1 MATISD
7 QLAADI
13 HTAFARY
20 EVDTGNQQQFLFGS
34 GNVTITNPDG
44 TTGTIK
50 SFPQHLL
57 DFTALTTRVSTAENT
72 LSTLNT
78 NAAKKNA
85 ANTFVG
91 NQSIT
96 GALSTTAAIT
106 AGNTLTVSA
115 GNLTIANGQL
125 TARNLE
131 LFHTTPFIDF
141 HHGNS
146 TADYTHRIITE
157 DGALAI
163 SPGLRVR
170 GGFGVYGT
178 GTVYGASYSQ
188 GMIARLENDP
198 PSIGTGNILASPR
211 FTMRFNTRGS
221 DNNVDGGQAG
231 LWFEEQVGTNHRL
244 VLMIGGFSQNVQYWQ
259 FLPGGNINNSEK
271 GQVAWQG
278 SSDYRLKHDIE
289 SFDGQYSLDLI
300 NQLGLVTFVY
310 NDDDQQRVR
319 RGVIAQQAETV
330 DPQYV
335 KLISTSYR
343 DEKGDVI
350 TKERLVLDSNVFL
363 MDAICAIQVLDQ
375 KYAILSKRVAELE
388 AAAAL

>member
-34 GNVTITNPDG
+34 GNVTISKPDG
-44 TTGTIK
+44 STGTIK

-57 DFTALTTRVSTAENT
+57 DFNAVNARLTTAEST

-78 NAAKKNA
+78 NAAKKNTT
-85 ANTFVG
+85 NTFTG
-91 NQSIT
+91 NQTIN
-96 GALSTTAAIT
+96 GDL
-106 AGNTLTVSA
+106 
-115 GNLTIANGQL
+115 NLTGKVETPGWVIGNGASLSYIEL
-125 TARNLE
+125 THA
-131 LFHTTPFIDF
+131 TPYIDF
-141 HHGNS
+141 HHGKS
-146 TADYTHRIITE
+146 TDDYTHRIITE

-163 SPGLRVR
+163 MPGLRVR
-170 GGFGVYGT
+170 GGFGLYGT
-178 GTVYGASYSQ
+178 GTVYGASYSN
-188 GMIARLENDP
+188 GMITRMENDP
-198 PSIGTGNILASPR
+198 PNVPVGNILVSPR
-211 FTMRFNTRGS
+211 FIARFNNRGS
-221 DNNVDGGQAG
+221 DGNVDGGQG
-231 LWFEEQVGTNHRL
+231 GMWFEEHVGYNHRL
-244 VLMIGGFSQNVQYWQ
+244 VLMCAGFGANVQYWQ
-259 FLPGGNINNSEK
+259 FLADGGIWGSQR
-271 GQVAWQG
+271 GAVAFQG
-278 SSDYRLKHDIE
+278 SSDYRYKHDIE
-289 SFDGQYSLDLI
+289 PFDGQYSLDLI

-310 NDDDQQRVR
+310 DDDEQGRVR
-319 RGVIAQQAETV
+319 RGIIAQQAQEV

-343 DEKGDVI
+343 DEKGDII

>member
-34 GNVTITNPDG
+34 GNVTISKPDG
-44 TTGTIK
+44 STGTIK

-57 DFTALTTRVSTAENT
+57 DFNAVNARLTAAEST

-78 NAAKKNA
+78 NAAKKNT
-85 ANTFVG
+85 ANTFTG
-91 NQSIT
+91 NQTIT
-96 GALSTTAAIT
+96 GNL
-106 AGNTLTVSA
+106 
-115 GNLTIANGQL
+115 NLTGTIETPGGITGNGG
-125 TARNLE
+125 NFSYLE
-131 LFHTTPFIDF
+131 LTHATPYIDF
-141 HHGNS
+141 HHGKS

-163 SPGLRVR
+163 MPGLRVR
-170 GGFGVYGT
+170 GGFGLYGT
-178 GTVYGASYSQ
+178 GTVYGPSYSN
-188 GMIARLENDP
+188 GMITRMESDP
-198 PSIGTGNILASPR
+198 PNVPVGNILASPR
-211 FTMRFNTRGS
+211 FIARFNNRGS
-221 DNNVDGGQAG
+221 DGNVDGAQGG
-231 LWFEEQVGTNHRL
+231 MWFEEHVGYNHRL
-244 VLMIGGFSQNVQYWQ
+244 VLMCAGFGANVQYWQ
-259 FLPGGNINNSEK
+259 FITDGSIWSSQRGA
-271 GQVAWQG
+271 VAFQG
-278 SSDYRLKHDIE
+278 SSDYRYKHDIKL
-289 SFDGQYSLDLI
+289 FDGQYSLDLI

-310 NDDDQQRVR
+310 DDDEQNRVR
-319 RGVIAQQAETV
+319 RGIIAQQAQEV

-335 KLISTSYR
+335 KLVSTSYR
-343 DEKGDVI
+343 DEKGDII

>member
-34 GNVTITNPDG
+34 GNVTIAKPDG

-57 DFTALTTRVSTAENT
+57 DFNTVNARLTAAENT

-78 NAAKKNA
+78 NAAKKNS
-85 ANTFVG
+85 ANTFTG
-91 NQSIT
+91 NQTINGDLNIT
-96 GALSTTAAIT
+96 GKVETPGWVIGNGASLSYIE
-106 AGNTLTVSA
+106 LTHA
-115 GNLTIANGQL
+115 
-125 TARNLE
+125 
-131 LFHTTPFIDF
+131 TPYIDF
-141 HHGNS
+141 HHGKS
-146 TADYTHRIITE
+146 TDDYTHRIITE

-163 SPGLRVR
+163 MPGLRVR
-170 GGFGVYGT
+170 GGFGLYGT
-178 GTVYGASYSQ
+178 GTVYGPSYSN
-188 GMIARLENDP
+188 GMITRMENDP
-198 PSIGTGNILASPR
+198 PNVPVGNILASPR
-211 FTMRFNTRGS
+211 FIARFNNRGS
-221 DNNVDGGQAG
+221 DGNVDGGQG
-231 LWFEEQVGTNHRL
+231 GMWFEEHVGYNHRL
-244 VLMIGGFSQNVQYWQ
+244 VLMCAGFGANVQYWQ
-259 FLPGGNINNSEK
+259 FLADGGIWGSQR
-271 GQVAWQG
+271 GAVAFQG
-278 SSDYRLKHDIE
+278 SSDYRYKHDIE
-289 SFDGQYSLDLI
+289 PFDGQYSLDLI

-310 NDDDQQRVR
+310 DDDDQNRVR
-319 RGVIAQQAETV
+319 RGIIAQQAQEV

-343 DEKGDVI
+343 NEKGEIVN
-350 TKERLVLDSNVFL
+350 KERLVLDSNVFL

>member
-34 GNVTITNPDG
+34 GNVTIAKPDG

-57 DFTALTTRVSTAENT
+57 DFNAVNARLTAAEST

-78 NAAKKNA
+78 NAAKKNS
-85 ANTFVG
+85 ANTFTGNQTINGHLNLTGNITTPGGVVG
-91 NQSIT
+91 N
-96 GALSTTAAIT
+96 GGYLSY
-106 AGNTLTVSA
+106 
-115 GNLTIANGQL
+115 
-125 TARNLE
+125 LE
-131 LFHTTPFIDF
+131 LTHATPYIDF
-141 HHGNS
+141 HHGKS
-146 TADYTHRIITE
+146 TDDYTHRIITE

-163 SPGLRVR
+163 MPGLRVR
-170 GGFGVYGT
+170 GGFGLYGT
-178 GTVYGASYSQ
+178 GTVYGASYSN
-188 GMIARLENDP
+188 GMITRMENDP
-198 PSIGTGNILASPR
+198 PNVPVGNILASPR
-211 FTMRFNTRGS
+211 FIARFNNRGS
-221 DNNVDGGQAG
+221 DGNVDGGQG
-231 LWFEEQVGTNHRL
+231 GMWFEEHVGYNHRL
-244 VLMIGGFSQNVQYWQ
+244 VLMCAGFGANVQYWQ
-259 FLPGGNINNSEK
+259 FLADGGIWGSQR
-271 GQVAWQG
+271 GAVAFQG
-278 SSDYRLKHDIE
+278 SSDYRYKHDIE
-289 SFDGQYSLDLI
+289 PFDGQYSLDLI

-310 NDDDQQRVR
+310 DDDEQGRVR
-319 RGVIAQQAETV
+319 RGIVAQQAQEV

-343 DEKGDVI
+343 DEKGDII